1 MAGSL
6 FLAVYLI
13 QEDHLASQDMDMKI
27 SQMKYELTIP
37 QHPSSIIEPRKQNVK
52 LLMQT
57 ALYINHLTKKYEFLA
72 PTGAQ
77 GVTLSVCL
85 AQVCLEHSIFIF
97 LAQILHED
105 FTQRAI
111 RLRHTVG
118 A

>member
-57 ALYINHLTKKYEFLA
+57 ALYHINHLTKKYEFLA

-77 GVTLSVCL
+77 GVTLSVWHMF
-85 AQVCLEHSIFIF
+85 V
-97 LAQILHED
+97 
-105 FTQRAI
+105 
-111 RLRHTVG
+111 
-118 A
+118 